1 MRAIRAAIKEFEYSD
16 VEPELWSDA
25 EKVDFVDAVKSE
37 MAHDELGDFT
47 ESVWEIIPEEINPV
61 QTEAF
66 AHEWNKAAIGIIFN
80 DQHIEIVRS
89 ATYARDDIISGIK
102 RSDYH

>member
-16 VEPELWSDA
+16 VEPELWSEE

-47 ESVWEIIPEEINPV
+47 ESVWEIIPEEIHPY

-66 AHEWNKAAIGIIFN
+66 AHEWTKAAIGILFT
-80 DQHIEIVRS
+80 DQHIEIIRS
-89 ATYARDDIISGIK
+89 ATFARDDIINGVK
-102 RSDYH
+102 RSDCH